1 METHKD
7 IKQKIEATL
16 NSADTIEEVKISP
29 FFKEKAL
36 CQMFAEKQQE
46 PFVLWSW
53 LTPQVQLAALFL
65 IVAINVFAM
74 MQLRNKYY
82 DNEISNFA
90 DSYGLTVDASESLMN

>member
-16 NSADTIEEVKISP
+16 NSADSIEEVEISP
-29 FFKEKAL
+29 FFKENAL
-36 CQMFAEKQQE
+36 RQMFSEKEKE

-53 LTPQVQLAALFL
+53 LTPQVQLAALIL
-65 IVAINVFAM
+65 IVAINVFTM
-74 MQLRNKYY
+74 MQLRNEYY
-82 DNEISNFA
+82 DDEISNFA